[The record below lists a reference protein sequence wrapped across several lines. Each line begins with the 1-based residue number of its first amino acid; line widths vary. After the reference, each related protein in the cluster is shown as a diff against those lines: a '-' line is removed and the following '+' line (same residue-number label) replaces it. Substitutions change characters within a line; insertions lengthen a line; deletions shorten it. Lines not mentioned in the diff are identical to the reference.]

1 MAMSS
6 CPMASPAPSDLP
18 PDLPPDLSPELR
30 PEHLPDAPLAGWRR
44 RLGYGASTAG
54 FTALAL
60 LLLQLL
66 LAQRLEQQQR
76 RQLATQVAGSVLLA
90 ELGLE
95 RFSPV
100 ALADLSDM
108 RLAVGPRPPAA
119 ASPGQPA
126 PLALRQQAEALR
138 NDLCRRLSHCPLV
151 WPIGSGP
158 IGSVPIGSGAP
169 TRSPG
174 RGAWVELQSPLETV
188 WLFAP
193 IAPRH
198 GWPPDPQLASLALV
212 AGGLASLL
220 LFLALEVQRPLRR
233 LEGALAKVGLDSVL
247 PQPPLVASGG
257 TAAVRRLTQRFNA
270 MLHRIEATDRER
282 RTMLAGLAHDLRS
295 PLTRLRLR
303 LASSGPIAADER
315 RRAEADLAALERIT
329 SQFLQFIGA
338 ESQEEPV
345 LVPLE
350 ALVAEAANGVATVQ
364 LELEAMER
372 CVQPIALARAI
383 ANLLDN
389 AAIHSLPPLRLVLRS
404 IGQEGFAIEV
414 WDGGPGIAA
423 ADWERALQPFQRLD
437 PARSG
442 VGHSGLG
449 MAIAAR
455 VAQAHGGSLERLA
468 PAMGGSAVVL
478 RGRSLMRP

>member
-1 MAMSS
+1 
-6 CPMASPAPSDLP
+6 MASPALPDIP
-18 PDLPPDLSPELR
+18 PDLAPEF
-30 PEHLPDAPLAGWRR
+30 LPGAQLAGWRR

-76 RQLATQVAGSVLLA
+76 RQLATQVAGNVLLA

-95 RFSPV
+95 RFSPA
-100 ALADLSDM
+100 ALADLSNM

-151 WPIGSGP
+151 WPSGP
-158 IGSVPIGSGAP
+158 SAP

-212 AGGLASLL
+212 AGSLASLL

-233 LEGALAKVGLDSVL
+233 LEGALAKVGLDSDL

-270 MLHRIEATDRER
+270 MLNRIEATNRER

-303 LASSGPIAADER
+303 LASNGPLVADER

-350 ALVAEAANGVATVQ
+350 ALVAEAANGVDQVQ

-389 AAIHSLPPLRLVLRS
+389 AAIHGQPPLRLVLRS

-414 WDGGPGIAA
+414 WDAGPGIAE
-423 ADWERALQPFQRLD
+423 ADWERALMPFQRLD

-455 VAQAHGGSLERLA
+455 IAQAHGGGLERLA
-468 PAMGGSAVVL
+468 PIQGGFAVVL
-478 RGRSLMRP
+478 KGRSLTRP

>member
-1 MAMSS
+1 MSS
-6 CPMASPAPSDLP
+6 CPMASPALP
-18 PDLPPDLSPELR
+18 DITPDLPPEP
-30 PEHLPDAPLAGWRR
+30 LPDAPLAGWRR

-66 LAQRLEQQQR
+66 LAQQLEQQQR
-76 RQLATQVAGSVLLA
+76 RQLATQVAGNVLLA

-100 ALADLSDM
+100 ALADLSNM
-108 RLAVGPRPPAA
+108 HLAVGPRPPAA
-119 ASPGQPA
+119 ANPGQPA

-151 WPIGSGP
+151 WPSGP
-158 IGSVPIGSGAP
+158 SAP

-212 AGGLASLL
+212 AGSLASLL

-233 LEGALAKVGLDSVL
+233 LEGALAKVGLDSDR

-270 MLHRIEATDRER
+270 MLNRIEATDRER

-303 LASSGPIAADER
+303 LASSGPLAADER

-338 ESQEEPV
+338 ESQEAPV

-350 ALVAEAANGVATVQ
+350 ALVAEAANGVAEVQ
-364 LELEAMER
+364 LELEPMRR

-389 AAIHSLPPLRLVLRS
+389 AATHGQPPLRLVLRS
-404 IGQEGFAIEV
+404 MGQEGFAIEV
-414 WDGGPGIAA
+414 WDAGSGIAE
-423 ADWERALQPFQRLD
+423 ADWERALMPFQRLD

-455 VAQAHGGSLERLA
+455 AAQAHGGSLERLA
-468 PAMGGSAVVL
+468 PARGGFAVVL
-478 RGRSLMRP
+478 KGRCLTRP

>member
-1 MAMSS
+1 
-6 CPMASPAPSDLP
+6 MASPAPPEHP
-18 PDLPPDLSPELR
+18 PDLPPG
-30 PEHLPDAPLAGWRR
+30 APLAAWRR

-76 RQLATQVAGSVLLA
+76 RQLVNQVAGSVLLA

-95 RFSPV
+95 RFNPA
-100 ALADLSDM
+100 ALADLSGM

-119 ASPGQPA
+119 ATPGQPA
-126 PLALRQQAEALR
+126 PLALRLQAEALR

-151 WPIGSGP
+151 WPTGP
-158 IGSVPIGSGAP
+158 VG
-169 TRSPG
+169 RG

-193 IAPRH
+193 MAPRH

-233 LEGALAKVGLDSVL
+233 LEGALAQVGLDSDQ
-247 PQPPLVASGG
+247 PQPPLVAPGG

-270 MLHRIEATDRER
+270 MLNRIEGTGRER

-303 LASSGPIAADER
+303 LASSGPLTGDER

-329 SQFLQFIGA
+329 RQFLQFVGA
-338 ESQEEPV
+338 ETQEEPV

-350 ALVAEAANGVATVQ
+350 ALVAEAANGVDQVQ
-364 LELEAMER
+364 LELEPMGR
-372 CVQPIALARAI
+372 CVLPIALGRAI

-389 AAIHSLPPLRLVLRS
+389 AETHGQPPLRLVLRS
-404 IGQEGFAIEV
+404 VGQEGFAIEV
-414 WDGGPGIAA
+414 WDGGPGIAG

-449 MAIAAR
+449 LAIAER

-468 PAMGGSAVVL
+468 PPQGGFAVVL
-478 RGRSLMRP
+478 KGRSLGRP

>member
-1 MAMSS
+1 
-6 CPMASPAPSDLP
+6 MASPAPPEHP
-18 PDLPPDLSPELR
+18 PDLPPG
-30 PEHLPDAPLAGWRR
+30 APLAAWRR
-44 RLGYGASTAG
+44 RLGYGATTAG

-76 RQLATQVAGSVLLA
+76 RQLANQVAGSVLLA

-95 RFSPV
+95 RFNPA
-100 ALADLSDM
+100 ALADLSGM
-108 RLAVGPRPPAA
+108 RLAEGPRPPAA
-119 ASPGQPA
+119 ATPGQPA
-126 PLALRQQAEALR
+126 PLALRLQAEVLR

-151 WPIGSGP
+151 WPTGP
-158 IGSVPIGSGAP
+158 VG
-169 TRSPG
+169 RG

-193 IAPRH
+193 MAPRH

-233 LEGALAKVGLDSVL
+233 LEGALAQVGLDSDQ
-247 PQPPLVASGG
+247 PQPPLVAPGG

-270 MLHRIEATDRER
+270 MLNRIEGTGRER

-303 LASSGPIAADER
+303 LASSGPLTGDER

-329 SQFLQFIGA
+329 RQFLQFVGA
-338 ESQEEPV
+338 ETQEAPV
-345 LVPLE
+345 WVPLE
-350 ALVAEAANGVATVQ
+350 ALVAEAANGVDQVQ
-364 LELEAMER
+364 LDLEPMGR
-372 CVQPIALARAI
+372 CVLPIALGRAI

-389 AAIHSLPPLRLVLRS
+389 AETHGQPPLRLVLRS
-404 IGQEGFAIEV
+404 VGQEGFAIEV
-414 WDGGPGIAA
+414 WDGGPGIAE

-437 PARSG
+437 RARSG

-449 MAIAAR
+449 LAIAER

-468 PAMGGSAVVL
+468 PPQGGFAVVF
-478 RGRSLMRP
+478 RGRSLGRP

>member
-1 MAMSS
+1 
-6 CPMASPAPSDLP
+6 MASPAPPDPSPDHP
-18 PDLPPDLSPELR
+18 PGAS
-30 PEHLPDAPLAGWRR
+30 LAAWRR

-66 LAQRLEQQQR
+66 LAQRLEQLQR
-76 RQLATQVAGSVLLA
+76 RQLANQVAGSVLLA

-95 RFSPV
+95 RFSPA
-100 ALADLSDM
+100 ALADLSGM
-108 RLAVGPRPPAA
+108 GLAVGPLPPAA
-119 ASPGQPA
+119 ARPGQPA
-126 PLALRQQAEALR
+126 PLALRLQAEALR

-151 WPIGSGP
+151 WPTGP
-158 IGSVPIGSGAP
+158 GAP

-174 RGAWVELQSPLETV
+174 RGAWVELQSPRETV

-193 IAPRH
+193 MARRH

-233 LEGALAKVGLDSVL
+233 LEGALAQVGLDSDQ
-247 PQPPLVASGG
+247 PQPSLVAPGG

-270 MLHRIEATDRER
+270 MLNRIEATGRER

-295 PLTRLRLR
+295 PLTRLQLR
-303 LASSGPIAADER
+303 LASSGSLGGDER

-329 SQFLQFIGA
+329 RQFLQFIGA
-338 ESQEEPV
+338 ESQEAPV

-350 ALVAEAANGVATVQ
+350 ALVAEAANGVDQVR
-364 LELEAMER
+364 LELEPMRR

-389 AAIHSLPPLRLVLRS
+389 AATHGQPPLRLVLRS
-404 IGQEGFAIEV
+404 LDQESFAIEV
-414 WDGGPGIAA
+414 WDAGPGIAE
-423 ADWERALQPFQRLD
+423 ADWERALMPFQRLD

-449 MAIAAR
+449 LAIAAR

-468 PAMGGSAVVL
+468 PPQGGFAVVL
-478 RGRSLMRP
+478 WGRSLGRP

>member
-1 MAMSS
+1 MSS

-18 PDLPPDLSPELR
+18 PEL
-30 PEHLPDAPLAGWRR
+30 LPDAPLAGWRR
-44 RLGYGASTAG
+44 RLGYSASTAG

-95 RFSPV
+95 RFSPA
-100 ALADLSDM
+100 ALADLSNM

-119 ASPGQPA
+119 ASPGLPA

-151 WPIGSGP
+151 WPIGSG
-158 IGSVPIGSGAP
+158 AP
-169 TRSPG
+169 TRNPG

-193 IAPRH
+193 IAPRR

-212 AGGLASLL
+212 AGSLASLL

-233 LEGALAKVGLDSVL
+233 LEGALAKVGLDSDL

-270 MLHRIEATDRER
+270 MLNRIEATDRER

-303 LASSGPIAADER
+303 LASNGPLAADEQ

-350 ALVAEAANGVATVQ
+350 ALVAEAANGVAKVQ
-364 LELEAMER
+364 LELEPMGR

-389 AAIHSLPPLRLVLRS
+389 AATHGQPPLRLVLRS

-414 WDGGPGIAA
+414 WDAGPGIAA

-468 PAMGGSAVVL
+468 PARGGFAVVL
-478 RGRSLMRP
+478 KGRSLMRH

>member
-1 MAMSS
+1 
-6 CPMASPAPSDLP
+6 MASPAPPEHP
-18 PDLPPDLSPELR
+18 PDLPPG
-30 PEHLPDAPLAGWRR
+30 APLAAWRR
-44 RLGYGASTAG
+44 RLGYGATTAG

-76 RQLATQVAGSVLLA
+76 RQLANQVAGSVLLA

-95 RFSPV
+95 RFNPA
-100 ALADLSDM
+100 ALADLSGM

-119 ASPGQPA
+119 ATPGQPA
-126 PLALRQQAEALR
+126 PLALRQQAEVLR

-151 WPIGSGP
+151 WPTGP
-158 IGSVPIGSGAP
+158 VG
-169 TRSPG
+169 RG

-193 IAPRH
+193 MAPRH

-233 LEGALAKVGLDSVL
+233 LEGGLAQVGLDSDQ
-247 PQPPLVASGG
+247 PQPPLVAPGG

-270 MLHRIEATDRER
+270 MLNRIEGTGRER

-303 LASSGPIAADER
+303 LASSGPLTGDER

-329 SQFLQFIGA
+329 RQFLQFVGA
-338 ESQEEPV
+338 ETQEEPV
-345 LVPLE
+345 WVPLE
-350 ALVAEAANGVATVQ
+350 ALVAEAANGVDQVQ
-364 LELEAMER
+364 LDLEPMGR
-372 CVQPIALARAI
+372 CVLPIALGRAI

-389 AAIHSLPPLRLVLRS
+389 AETHGQPPLRLVLRS
-404 IGQEGFAIEV
+404 VGQEGFAIEV
-414 WDGGPGIAA
+414 WDGGPGIAG
-423 ADWERALQPFQRLD
+423 ADWGRALQPFQRLD

-449 MAIAAR
+449 LAIAER

-468 PAMGGSAVVL
+468 PPQGGFAVVF
-478 RGRSLMRP
+478 RGRSLGRP

>member
-1 MAMSS
+1 
-6 CPMASPAPSDLP
+6 MASPAPPEHP
-18 PDLPPDLSPELR
+18 PDLPPG
-30 PEHLPDAPLAGWRR
+30 APLAAWRR
-44 RLGYGASTAG
+44 RLGYGATTAG

-76 RQLATQVAGSVLLA
+76 RQLANQVAGSVLLA

-95 RFSPV
+95 RFNPA
-100 ALADLSDM
+100 ALADLSGM

-119 ASPGQPA
+119 ATPGQPA
-126 PLALRQQAEALR
+126 PLALRLQAEVLR

-151 WPIGSGP
+151 WPTGP
-158 IGSVPIGSGAP
+158 VG
-169 TRSPG
+169 RG

-193 IAPRH
+193 MAPRH

-233 LEGALAKVGLDSVL
+233 LEGALAQVGLDSDQ
-247 PQPPLVASGG
+247 PQPPLVAPGG

-270 MLHRIEATDRER
+270 MLNRIEGTGRER

-303 LASSGPIAADER
+303 LASSGPLTGDER

-329 SQFLQFIGA
+329 RQFLQFVGA
-338 ESQEEPV
+338 ETQEEPV
-345 LVPLE
+345 WVPLE
-350 ALVAEAANGVATVQ
+350 ALVAEAANGVEKVELD
-364 LELEAMER
+364 LEPMGR
-372 CVQPIALARAI
+372 CVLPIALGRAI

-389 AAIHSLPPLRLVLRS
+389 AETHGQPPLRLVLRS
-404 IGQEGFAIEV
+404 VGQEGFGIEV
-414 WDGGPGIAA
+414 WDGGPGIAE

-449 MAIAAR
+449 LAIAER

-468 PAMGGSAVVL
+468 PPQGGFAVVF
-478 RGRSLMRP
+478 RGRSLGRP

>member
-1 MAMSS
+1 
-6 CPMASPAPSDLP
+6 MASPAPPDIA
-18 PDLPPDLSPELR
+18 PDLPPEP
-30 PEHLPDAPLAGWRR
+30 LPDAPLAGWRR

-76 RQLATQVAGSVLLA
+76 RQLATQVAGNVLLA

-100 ALADLSDM
+100 ALADLSNM

-119 ASPGQPA
+119 ASPVQPA
-126 PLALRQQAEALR
+126 PLALRRQAEALR

-151 WPIGSGP
+151 WPSGP
-158 IGSVPIGSGAP
+158 GAP

-212 AGGLASLL
+212 AGSLASLL

-233 LEGALAKVGLDSVL
+233 LEGALAKVGLDSDL

-270 MLHRIEATDRER
+270 MLNRIEATDRER

-303 LASSGPIAADER
+303 LASNGPLAADER

-329 SQFLQFIGA
+329 RQFLQFIGA
-338 ESQEEPV
+338 ESQEAPV

-350 ALVAEAANGVATVQ
+350 ALVAEAANGVAEVQ
-364 LELEAMER
+364 LELEPMRR
-372 CVQPIALARAI
+372 CVQTIALARAI

-389 AAIHSLPPLRLVLRS
+389 AAIHGQPPLRLVLRS
-404 IGQEGFAIEV
+404 LGQEGFAIEV
-414 WDGGPGIAA
+414 WDAGPGIAE
-423 ADWERALQPFQRLD
+423 ADWERALMPFQRLD

-468 PAMGGSAVVL
+468 PARGGFAVVL
-478 RGRSLMRP
+478 KGRSLMRP

>member
-1 MAMSS
+1 
-6 CPMASPAPSDLP
+6 MASPALP
-18 PDLPPDLSPELR
+18 DITPDLPPEP
-30 PEHLPDAPLAGWRR
+30 LPDAPLAGWRR
-44 RLGYGASTAG
+44 RLGYGASAAG

-76 RQLATQVAGSVLLA
+76 RQLATQVAGNVLLA

-100 ALADLSDM
+100 ALADLSNM

-119 ASPGQPA
+119 ASPSQPA

-151 WPIGSGP
+151 WPSGP
-158 IGSVPIGSGAP
+158 GAP

-212 AGGLASLL
+212 AGSLASLL

-233 LEGALAKVGLDSVL
+233 LEGALAKVGLDSDL

-270 MLHRIEATDRER
+270 MVNRIEATNQER

-303 LASSGPIAADER
+303 LASSGPLAADER

-329 SQFLQFIGA
+329 HQFLQFVGA

-350 ALVAEAANGVATVQ
+350 ALVAEAANGVDQVQ
-364 LELEAMER
+364 LELEAMGR

-389 AAIHSLPPLRLVLRS
+389 AATHGQPPLRLVLRS
-404 IGQEGFAIEV
+404 LDQEGFAIEV
-414 WDGGPGIAA
+414 WDAGPGIAE
-423 ADWERALQPFQRLD
+423 ADWERALMPFQRLD

-468 PAMGGSAVVL
+468 PARGGFAVVL
-478 RGRSLMRP
+478 KGRSLMRP

>member
-1 MAMSS
+1 
-6 CPMASPAPSDLP
+6 MASPALP
-18 PDLPPDLSPELR
+18 DITPDLAPEF
-30 PEHLPDAPLAGWRR
+30 LPGAQLAGWRR

-76 RQLATQVAGSVLLA
+76 RQLATQVAGNVLLA

-95 RFSPV
+95 RFSPA
-100 ALADLSDM
+100 ALADLSNM

-151 WPIGSGP
+151 WPSGP
-158 IGSVPIGSGAP
+158 SAP

-198 GWPPDPQLASLALV
+198 GWPPDPQLTSLALV
-212 AGGLASLL
+212 AGSLASLL

-233 LEGALAKVGLDSVL
+233 LEGALAKVGLDSDL

-270 MLHRIEATDRER
+270 MLNRIEATDRER

-303 LASSGPIAADER
+303 LASNGPLVADER

-350 ALVAEAANGVATVQ
+350 ALVAEAANGVDQVQ

-389 AAIHSLPPLRLVLRS
+389 AAIHGQPPLRLVLRS

-414 WDGGPGIAA
+414 WDAGPGIAE
-423 ADWERALQPFQRLD
+423 ADWERALMPFQRLD

-455 VAQAHGGSLERLA
+455 IAQTHGGGLERLA
-468 PAMGGSAVVL
+468 PIQGGFAVVL
-478 RGRSLMRP
+478 KGRSLTRP

>member
-1 MAMSS
+1 
-6 CPMASPAPSDLP
+6 MASPAPSDLP
-18 PDLPPDLSPELR
+18 PEL
-30 PEHLPDAPLAGWRR
+30 LPDAPLAGWRR

-76 RQLATQVAGSVLLA
+76 RQLATQVGGSVLLA

-100 ALADLSDM
+100 ALADLSGM
-108 RLAVGPRPPAA
+108 RLAVGPRPPGAS
-119 ASPGQPA
+119 SPGQPA
-126 PLALRQQAEALR
+126 PLALRLQAEALR

-151 WPIGSGP
+151 WPSGP
-158 IGSVPIGSGAP
+158 GAP

-212 AGGLASLL
+212 SGGLASLL

-233 LEGALAKVGLDSVL
+233 LEGALAKVGLDSDL

-270 MLHRIEATDRER
+270 MLNRIEATNQER
-282 RTMLAGLAHDLRS
+282 HTMLAGLAHDLRS

-303 LASSGPIAADER
+303 LASSGPLAADEQ
-315 RRAEADLAALERIT
+315 RRADADLAALERIT
-329 SQFLQFIGA
+329 RQFLQFVGA

-350 ALVAEAANGVATVQ
+350 ALVAEAANGVDQVQ
-364 LELEAMER
+364 LELEPMGR

-389 AAIHSLPPLRLVLRS
+389 AAIHGQPPLRLVLRS
-404 IGQEGFAIEV
+404 MGQEGFAIEV
-414 WDGGPGIAA
+414 WDAGPGIAE

-455 VAQAHGGSLERLA
+455 VAQAHGGSVERLA
-468 PAMGGSAVVL
+468 PAQGGFAVVL
-478 RGRSLMRP
+478 KGRSLMRP

>member
-1 MAMSS
+1 MSS
-6 CPMASPAPSDLP
+6 CPMASPAPPDITSDLP
-18 PDLPPDLSPELR
+18 PEPLIG
-30 PEHLPDAPLAGWRR
+30 APLAGWRR

-76 RQLATQVAGSVLLA
+76 RQLATQVAGNVLLA

-126 PLALRQQAEALR
+126 PLTLRQQAEALR

-151 WPIGSGP
+151 WPTQPGPTGPGP
-158 IGSVPIGSGAP
+158 IGPNAP
-169 TRSPG
+169 TRNPG

-212 AGGLASLL
+212 AGSLASLL

-233 LEGALAKVGLDSVL
+233 LEGALAKVGLDSDL
-247 PQPPLVASGG
+247 PQPPLVAAGG

-270 MLHRIEATDRER
+270 MVNRIEATNQER

-303 LASSGPIAADER
+303 LASSGPLAADER

-329 SQFLQFIGA
+329 HQFLQFVGA

-350 ALVAEAANGVATVQ
+350 ALVAEAANGVDQVQ
-364 LELEAMER
+364 LELEPMGR

-389 AAIHSLPPLRLVLRS
+389 AATHGQPPLRLVLRS
-404 IGQEGFAIEV
+404 LDQEGFAIEV
-414 WDGGPGIAA
+414 WDAGPGIAE
-423 ADWERALQPFQRLD
+423 ADWERALMPFQRLD
-437 PARSG
+437 QARSG

-455 VAQAHGGSLERLA
+455 VAQAHGGGLERLA
-468 PAMGGSAVVL
+468 PARGGFAVVL
-478 RGRSLMRP
+478 KGRSLMRP

>member
-1 MAMSS
+1 MSS
-6 CPMASPAPSDLP
+6 CPMASPALP
-18 PDLPPDLSPELR
+18 DITPDLPPEP
-30 PEHLPDAPLAGWRR
+30 LPDAPLAGWRR
-44 RLGYGASTAG
+44 RLGYGASAAG

-76 RQLATQVAGSVLLA
+76 RQLATQVAGNVLLA

-100 ALADLSDM
+100 ALADLSNM

-151 WPIGSGP
+151 WPSGP
-158 IGSVPIGSGAP
+158 SAP

-212 AGGLASLL
+212 AGSLASLL

-233 LEGALAKVGLDSVL
+233 LEGALAKVGLDSDL

-270 MLHRIEATDRER
+270 MLNRIEATDRER

-303 LASSGPIAADER
+303 LASNGPLAADER

-338 ESQEEPV
+338 ESQESPV

-350 ALVAEAANGVATVQ
+350 ALVAEAANGVAEVQ
-364 LELEAMER
+364 LELEPMRR

-389 AAIHSLPPLRLVLRS
+389 AAIHGQPPLRLVLRS

-414 WDGGPGIAA
+414 WDAGPGIAE
-423 ADWERALQPFQRLD
+423 ADWERALMPFQRLD

-468 PAMGGSAVVL
+468 PAQGGFAVVL
-478 RGRSLMRP
+478 KGRSLTRP

>member
-1 MAMSS
+1 MSS
-6 CPMASPAPSDLP
+6 CPMASPAPPDIT
-18 PDLPPDLSPELR
+18 PDLPPEP
-30 PEHLPDAPLAGWRR
+30 LPDAPLAGWRR

-76 RQLATQVAGSVLLA
+76 RQLATQVAGNVLLA

-100 ALADLSDM
+100 ALADLSNM

-126 PLALRQQAEALR
+126 PLALRRQAEALR

-151 WPIGSGP
+151 WPSGPGP
-158 IGSVPIGSGAP
+158 IGPSAP
-169 TRSPG
+169 TRNPG

-212 AGGLASLL
+212 AGSLASLL

-233 LEGALAKVGLDSVL
+233 LEGALAKVGLDSEL
-247 PQPPLVASGG
+247 PQAQLVASGG

-270 MLHRIEATDRER
+270 MLKRIEATDRER

-295 PLTRLRLR
+295 PLTRLQLR
-303 LASSGPIAADER
+303 LASNGPLVADER

-329 SQFLQFIGA
+329 SQFLQFVGA

-350 ALVAEAANGVATVQ
+350 ALVAEAANGVAEVQ
-364 LELEAMER
+364 LELEPMRR

-389 AAIHSLPPLRLVLRS
+389 AATHGQPPLRLVLRS
-404 IGQEGFAIEV
+404 LDQEGFAIEV
-414 WDGGPGIAA
+414 WDAGPGIAE
-423 ADWERALQPFQRLD
+423 ADWERALMPFQRLD

-468 PAMGGSAVVL
+468 PAQGGFAVVL
-478 RGRSLMRP
+478 KGRSLMRP

>member
-1 MAMSS
+1 
-6 CPMASPAPSDLP
+6 MASPALP
-18 PDLPPDLSPELR
+18 DITPDLPPEP
-30 PEHLPDAPLAGWRR
+30 LPDAPLAGWRR

-100 ALADLSDM
+100 ALADLSNM

-119 ASPGQPA
+119 ASPDQPA

-151 WPIGSGP
+151 WPTQPG
-158 IGSVPIGSGAP
+158 
-169 TRSPG
+169 SPG

-212 AGGLASLL
+212 AGSLASLL

-233 LEGALAKVGLDSVL
+233 LEGALAKVGLDSDL

-270 MLHRIEATDRER
+270 MLNRIEATNRER

-303 LASSGPIAADER
+303 LASNGPLVADER

-350 ALVAEAANGVATVQ
+350 ALVAEAANGVDQVQ

-389 AAIHSLPPLRLVLRS
+389 AAIHGQPPLRLVLRS

-414 WDGGPGIAA
+414 WDAGPGIAE
-423 ADWERALQPFQRLD
+423 ADWERALMPFQRLD

-455 VAQAHGGSLERLA
+455 IAQAHGGGLERLA
-468 PAMGGSAVVL
+468 PIQGGFAVVL
-478 RGRSLMRP
+478 KGRSLTRP

>member
-1 MAMSS
+1 
-6 CPMASPAPSDLP
+6 MASPALP
-18 PDLPPDLSPELR
+18 DITPDLP

-95 RFSPV
+95 RFSPA
-100 ALADLSDM
+100 ALADLSNM

-119 ASPGQPA
+119 ASPDQPA

-151 WPIGSGP
+151 WPSGP
-158 IGSVPIGSGAP
+158 GAP
-169 TRSPG
+169 TRNPG

-212 AGGLASLL
+212 AGSLASLL

-233 LEGALAKVGLDSVL
+233 LEGALAKVGLDSEL
-247 PQPPLVASGG
+247 PQAQLVASGG

-270 MLHRIEATDRER
+270 MLKRIEATDRER

-303 LASSGPIAADER
+303 LASSGPLAADER

-338 ESQEEPV
+338 ETQEEPV

-350 ALVAEAANGVATVQ
+350 ALVAEAANGVAEVQ
-364 LELEAMER
+364 LELEPMRR

-389 AAIHSLPPLRLVLRS
+389 AATHGQPPLRLVLRS
-404 IGQEGFAIEV
+404 LGQEGFAIEV
-414 WDGGPGIAA
+414 WDAGPGIAT

-468 PAMGGSAVVL
+468 PARGGFAVVL
-478 RGRSLMRP
+478 KGRSLMRP

>member
-1 MAMSS
+1 MSS
-6 CPMASPAPSDLP
+6 CPMASPALP
-18 PDLPPDLSPELR
+18 DITPELR
-30 PEHLPDAPLAGWRR
+30 PDAPLAGWRH

-66 LAQRLEQQQR
+66 LAQQLEQQQR
-76 RQLATQVAGSVLLA
+76 RQLATQVAGNVLLA

-95 RFSPV
+95 RFSPA

-138 NDLCRRLSHCPLV
+138 NDLCRRLSHCPLI
-151 WPIGSGP
+151 WPTGP
-158 IGSVPIGSGAP
+158 GAP

-188 WLFAP
+188 WLFAA

-212 AGGLASLL
+212 AGSLASLL

-233 LEGALAKVGLDSVL
+233 LEGALAKVGLDSDR
-247 PQPPLVASGG
+247 PQPPLVAAGG

-270 MLHRIEATDRER
+270 MLNRIEATDRER

-303 LASSGPIAADER
+303 LASSGPLAADER

-350 ALVAEAANGVATVQ
+350 ALVAEAANGVAEVQ
-364 LELEAMER
+364 LELEPMRR

-389 AAIHSLPPLRLVLRS
+389 AATHGQPPLRLVLRS
-404 IGQEGFAIEV
+404 MGQEGFAIEV
-414 WDGGPGIAA
+414 WDAGPGIAE
-423 ADWERALQPFQRLD
+423 ADWERALMPFQRLD

-468 PAMGGSAVVL
+468 PARGGFAVVL
-478 RGRSLMRP
+478 KGRSLTRP

>member
-1 MAMSS
+1 
-6 CPMASPAPSDLP
+6 MASPALP
-18 PDLPPDLSPELR
+18 DITPDLPPEL
-30 PEHLPDAPLAGWRR
+30 LPDAPLAGWRR

-76 RQLATQVAGSVLLA
+76 RQLATQVGGSVLLA

-100 ALADLSDM
+100 ALADLSGM
-108 RLAVGPRPPAA
+108 RLAVGPRPPGAS
-119 ASPGQPA
+119 SPGQPA
-126 PLALRQQAEALR
+126 PLALRLQAEALR

-151 WPIGSGP
+151 WPTQPGP
-158 IGSVPIGSGAP
+158 TGPGAP
-169 TRSPG
+169 TRNPG
-174 RGAWVELQSPLETV
+174 RGAWVEIQSPLETV

-212 AGGLASLL
+212 SGGLSSLL

-233 LEGALAKVGLDSVL
+233 LEGALAKVGLDSDL

-270 MLHRIEATDRER
+270 MLNRIEATNQER

-303 LASSGPIAADER
+303 LASSGPLAADEQR
-315 RRAEADLAALERIT
+315 QADADLAALERIT
-329 SQFLQFIGA
+329 RQFLQFIGA
-338 ESQEEPV
+338 ESMEEPV

-364 LELEAMER
+364 LELEPMGR

-389 AAIHSLPPLRLVLRS
+389 AATHGQPPLRLVLRS
-404 IGQEGFAIEV
+404 MGQEGFAIEV
-414 WDGGPGIAA
+414 WDAGPGIAE
-423 ADWERALQPFQRLD
+423 ADWERALMPFQRLD

-468 PAMGGSAVVL
+468 PARGGFAVVL
-478 RGRSLMRP
+478 KGRSLTRP

>member
-1 MAMSS
+1 
-6 CPMASPAPSDLP
+6 MASPALP
-18 PDLPPDLSPELR
+18 DITPDLPPEP
-30 PEHLPDAPLAGWRR
+30 LPDAPLAGWRR

-76 RQLATQVAGSVLLA
+76 RQLANQVAGSVLLA

-100 ALADLSDM
+100 ALADLSNM

-126 PLALRQQAEALR
+126 PLPLRRQAEALR

-151 WPIGSGP
+151 WPTQPGN
-158 IGSVPIGSGAP
+158 
-169 TRSPG
+169 PG

-198 GWPPDPQLASLALV
+198 GWPPDPQLASLALI
-212 AGGLASLL
+212 AGSLASLL

-233 LEGALAKVGLDSVL
+233 LEGALAKVGLDSDL

-270 MLHRIEATDRER
+270 MVNRIEATNRER

-303 LASSGPIAADER
+303 LASNGPLAADER

-329 SQFLQFIGA
+329 RQFLQFIGA
-338 ESQEEPV
+338 ESMEEPV

-350 ALVAEAANGVATVQ
+350 ALVAEAANGVAEVQ
-364 LELEAMER
+364 LDLEPMRR
-372 CVQPIALARAI
+372 CVQPIALGRAI

-389 AAIHSLPPLRLVLRS
+389 AATHGQPPLRLVLRS
-404 IGQEGFAIEV
+404 LDQEGFAIEV
-414 WDGGPGIAA
+414 WDAGPGIDE
-423 ADWERALQPFQRLD
+423 ADWERALMPFQRLD

-449 MAIAAR
+449 LAIAAR

-468 PAMGGSAVVL
+468 PARGGFAVVL

>member
-1 MAMSS
+1 MSS
-6 CPMASPAPSDLP
+6 CPMASPALP
-18 PDLPPDLSPELR
+18 DITPDLAPEL
-30 PEHLPDAPLAGWRR
+30 LPDAPLAGWRR

-95 RFSPV
+95 RFSPA
-100 ALADLSDM
+100 ALADLSNM

-119 ASPGQPA
+119 ASPDQPA

-151 WPIGSGP
+151 WPTQPRPTGSRP
-158 IGSVPIGSGAP
+158 IGSRPIGPNAP
-169 TRSPG
+169 TRNPG

-188 WLFAP
+188 WLFAA

-212 AGGLASLL
+212 AGSLASLL

-233 LEGALAKVGLDSVL
+233 LEGALAKVGLDSDL

-270 MLHRIEATDRER
+270 MLNRIEATDRER

-303 LASSGPIAADER
+303 LASNGPLVADER

-350 ALVAEAANGVATVQ
+350 ALVAEAANGVAEVQ
-364 LELEAMER
+364 LELEPMRR

-389 AAIHSLPPLRLVLRS
+389 AATHGQPPLRLVLRS
-404 IGQEGFAIEV
+404 LGQEGFAIEV
-414 WDGGPGIAA
+414 WDAGPGIAT

-449 MAIAAR
+449 LAIAAR

-468 PAMGGSAVVL
+468 PVQGGFAVVL
-478 RGRSLMRP
+478 KGRSLMRH

>member
-1 MAMSS
+1 
-6 CPMASPAPSDLP
+6 MASPAPSDLP
-18 PDLPPDLSPELR
+18 PDLSPELS

-100 ALADLSDM
+100 ALADLSNM

-151 WPIGSGP
+151 WPTQPRPNGSGPIGSGP
-158 IGSVPIGSGAP
+158 IGSGPTGSGAP
-169 TRSPG
+169 ARSPG

-212 AGGLASLL
+212 AGSLASLL

-247 PQPPLVASGG
+247 PQPQLVASGG

-303 LASSGPIAADER
+303 LASSGPLAADER
-315 RRAEADLAALERIT
+315 HRAEADLAALERIT

-338 ESQEEPV
+338 ESREEPV

-350 ALVAEAANGVATVQ
+350 ALVAEAANGVAKVQ

-389 AAIHSLPPLRLVLRS
+389 AAIHGQPPLRLVLRS

-414 WDGGPGIAA
+414 WDAGPGIAA

-468 PAMGGSAVVL
+468 PAMGGFAVVL

>member
-1 MAMSS
+1 MSS
-6 CPMASPAPSDLP
+6 CPMASPAPPDIT
-18 PDLPPDLSPELR
+18 PDLPPEP
-30 PEHLPDAPLAGWRR
+30 LPDAPLAGWRR

-76 RQLATQVAGSVLLA
+76 RQLATQVAGNVLLA

-100 ALADLSDM
+100 ALADLSNM

-151 WPIGSGP
+151 WPTQPGPTGARP
-158 IGSVPIGSGAP
+158 IGPSAP

-212 AGGLASLL
+212 AGSLASLL

-233 LEGALAKVGLDSVL
+233 LEGALAKVGLDSDL

-270 MLHRIEATDRER
+270 MLNRIEATDRER

-303 LASSGPIAADER
+303 LASSGPLAADER

-329 SQFLQFIGA
+329 RQFLQFIGA
-338 ESQEEPV
+338 ESQEAPV

-350 ALVAEAANGVATVQ
+350 ALVAEAANGVAEVQ
-364 LELEAMER
+364 LELEPMRR

-389 AAIHSLPPLRLVLRS
+389 AATHGQPPLCLVLRS
-404 IGQEGFAIEV
+404 LDQEGFAIEV
-414 WDGGPGIAA
+414 WDAGPGIAE
-423 ADWERALQPFQRLD
+423 ADWERALMPFQRLD

-468 PAMGGSAVVL
+468 PARGGFAVVL
-478 RGRSLMRP
+478 KGRSLMRP

>member
-1 MAMSS
+1 
-6 CPMASPAPSDLP
+6 PMASPAPSDLP
-18 PDLPPDLSPELR
+18 PDLPPDLSPEHR
-30 PEHLPDAPLAGWRR
+30 PEPQPYAPLAGWRR

-158 IGSVPIGSGAP
+158 IGSVPIGSGGPAQ
-169 TRSPG
+169 SPG

-303 LASSGPIAADER
+303 LASNGPLAADER
-315 RRAEADLAALERIT
+315 HRAEADLAALERIT

-372 CVQPIALARAI
+372 CVQPSALARAI

-468 PAMGGSAVVL
+468 PAMGGFAVVL

>member
-1 MAMSS
+1 
-6 CPMASPAPSDLP
+6 MASPALP
-18 PDLPPDLSPELR
+18 DITPDLPPEP
-30 PEHLPDAPLAGWRR
+30 LPDAPLAGWRR

-66 LAQRLEQQQR
+66 LAQQLEQQQR
-76 RQLATQVAGSVLLA
+76 RQLATQVAGNVLLA

-100 ALADLSDM
+100 ALADLSNM

-151 WPIGSGP
+151 WPSGP
-158 IGSVPIGSGAP
+158 GAP

-212 AGGLASLL
+212 AGSLASLL

-233 LEGALAKVGLDSVL
+233 LEGALAKVGLDSEL
-247 PQPPLVASGG
+247 PQAQLVASGG

-270 MLHRIEATDRER
+270 MLNRIEATDRER

-303 LASSGPIAADER
+303 LASNGPLAADER

-350 ALVAEAANGVATVQ
+350 ALVAEAANGVAEVQ
-364 LELEAMER
+364 LELEPMRR

-389 AAIHSLPPLRLVLRS
+389 AATHGQPPLRLVLRS
-404 IGQEGFAIEV
+404 MGQGGFAIEV
-414 WDGGPGIAA
+414 WDAGPGIAE
-423 ADWERALQPFQRLD
+423 ADWERALMPFQRLD

-468 PAMGGSAVVL
+468 PARGGFAVVL
-478 RGRSLMRP
+478 KGRSLMRP

>member
-1 MAMSS
+1 MSS
-6 CPMASPAPSDLP
+6 CPMASPAPPDIT
-18 PDLPPDLSPELR
+18 PDLAPEA
-30 PEHLPDAPLAGWRR
+30 LPDAPLAGWRR

-54 FTALAL
+54 FAALAL

-100 ALADLSDM
+100 ALADLSGM

-126 PLALRQQAEALR
+126 PLPLRQQAEALR

-151 WPIGSGP
+151 WPTGSRP
-158 IGSVPIGSGAP
+158 IGPNAP
-169 TRSPG
+169 TRNPG

-198 GWPPDPQLASLALV
+198 GWPPDPQLASLARV
-212 AGGLASLL
+212 AGSLASLL

-233 LEGALAKVGLDSVL
+233 LEGALAKVGLDSDL

-270 MLHRIEATDRER
+270 MLNRIEATDRER

-295 PLTRLRLR
+295 PLTRLQLR
-303 LASSGPIAADER
+303 LASNGPLVADER

-329 SQFLQFIGA
+329 RQFLQFIGA
-338 ESQEEPV
+338 ESQETPV

-350 ALVAEAANGVATVQ
+350 ALVAEAANGVAEVQ
-364 LELEAMER
+364 LELEPMRR

-389 AAIHSLPPLRLVLRS
+389 AAIHGQPPLRLVLRS
-404 IGQEGFAIEV
+404 LDQEGFAIEV
-414 WDGGPGIAA
+414 WDAGPGIAE
-423 ADWERALQPFQRLD
+423 ADWERALMPFQRLD

-468 PAMGGSAVVL
+468 PARGGFAVVL
-478 RGRSLMRP
+478 KGRSLMRP

>member
-1 MAMSS
+1 
-6 CPMASPAPSDLP
+6 MASPAPSDL
-18 PDLPPDLSPELR
+18 SPEL
-30 PEHLPDAPLAGWRR
+30 PPGAPLAAWWR
-44 RLGYGASTAG
+44 RLGYGASSVG

-76 RQLATQVAGSVLLA
+76 RQLANQVAGSVLLA

-95 RFSPV
+95 RFSPA
-100 ALADLSDM
+100 ALADLSGM
-108 RLAVGPRPPAA
+108 GLAVGPRPPAA

-126 PLALRQQAEALR
+126 PVALRRQAVALR

-151 WPIGSGP
+151 WPTGP
-158 IGSVPIGSGAP
+158 VG
-169 TRSPG
+169 PG

-188 WLFAP
+188 WLHAP
-193 IAPRH
+193 IAARH

-233 LEGALAKVGLDSVL
+233 LEGALAKVGLDSDL
-247 PQPPLVASGG
+247 PQPPLVAAGG

-270 MLHRIEATDRER
+270 MLNRIEATDRER

-295 PLTRLRLR
+295 PLTRLQLR
-303 LASSGPIAADER
+303 LASSGSLGGDER

-329 SQFLQFIGA
+329 RQFLQFVGA
-338 ESQEEPV
+338 ETQEEPL

-350 ALVAEAANGVATVQ
+350 ALVAEAANGVDQVQ
-364 LELEAMER
+364 LELEPMGR

-389 AAIHSLPPLRLVLRS
+389 AATHGQPPLRLVLRS
-404 IGQEGFAIEV
+404 LGQEGFAIEV
-414 WDGGPGIAA
+414 WDAGPGIAE

-449 MAIAAR
+449 LAIAAM
-455 VAQAHGGSLERLA
+455 VGQAHGGCLERLA
-468 PAMGGSAVVL
+468 PARGGFAVVL
-478 RGRSLMRP
+478 KGRSLMRP

>member
-1 MAMSS
+1 
-6 CPMASPAPSDLP
+6 MASPALP
-18 PDLPPDLSPELR
+18 DISPDLPPEL
-30 PEHLPDAPLAGWRR
+30 LPDAPLAGWRR

-95 RFSPV
+95 RFSPA
-100 ALADLSDM
+100 ALADLSNM

-119 ASPGQPA
+119 ASPGQPS

-151 WPIGSGP
+151 WPSGP
-158 IGSVPIGSGAP
+158 SAP

-212 AGGLASLL
+212 AGSLASLL

-303 LASSGPIAADER
+303 LASNGPLAADER

-329 SQFLQFIGA
+329 RQFLQFIGA

-350 ALVAEAANGVATVQ
+350 ALVAEAANGVDQVQ

-389 AAIHSLPPLRLVLRS
+389 AAIHGQPPLRLVLRS

-414 WDGGPGIAA
+414 WDAGPGIAA

-455 VAQAHGGSLERLA
+455 VARAHGGSLERLA
-468 PAMGGSAVVL
+468 PAMGGFAVVL

>member
-1 MAMSS
+1 
-6 CPMASPAPSDLP
+6 MASPAR
-18 PDLPPDLSPELR
+18 PDLAPGP
-30 PEHLPDAPLAGWRR
+30 PLAAWRR

-76 RQLATQVAGSVLLA
+76 RQLVNQVAGSVLLA

-95 RFSPV
+95 RFSPA
-100 ALADLSDM
+100 ALADLSGM
-108 RLAVGPRPPAA
+108 GLAVGPRPPAA

-126 PLALRQQAEALR
+126 PLALRLQAEALR

-151 WPIGSGP
+151 WPTGP
-158 IGSVPIGSGAP
+158 MG
-169 TRSPG
+169 PG

-193 IAPRH
+193 MPPRH

-233 LEGALAKVGLDSVL
+233 LEGALAQVGLDSDQ
-247 PQPPLVASGG
+247 PQPPLVAPGG

-270 MLHRIEATDRER
+270 MLNRIEATGRER

-303 LASSGPIAADER
+303 LASSGPLTGDER

-329 SQFLQFIGA
+329 RQFLQFVGA
-338 ESQEEPV
+338 ESPEAPV
-345 LVPLE
+345 WVPLE
-350 ALVAEAANGVATVQ
+350 ELVAEAANGVDQVQ
-364 LELEAMER
+364 LDLEPMGR

-389 AAIHSLPPLRLVLRS
+389 AEAHGQPPLRLVLRS
-404 IGQEGFAIEV
+404 VGQEGFAIEV
-414 WDGGPGIAA
+414 WDAGPGIAE
-423 ADWERALQPFQRLD
+423 ADWGRALQPFQRLD

-449 MAIAAR
+449 LAIADR
-455 VAQAHGGSLERLA
+455 VAQAHGGRLERLA
-468 PAMGGSAVVL
+468 PPQGGFAVVL
-478 RGRSLMRP
+478 RGRSLERP

>member
-1 MAMSS
+1 
-6 CPMASPAPSDLP
+6 MASPAPPDIT
-18 PDLPPDLSPELR
+18 PDLAPE
-30 PEHLPDAPLAGWRR
+30 PLPDAPLAGWRR

-66 LAQRLEQQQR
+66 LAQQLEQQQR
-76 RQLATQVAGSVLLA
+76 RQLATQVAGNVLLA

-138 NDLCRRLSHCPLV
+138 NDLCRRLSHCPLI
-151 WPIGSGP
+151 WPTQPRPTGPGATGPGP
-158 IGSVPIGSGAP
+158 IEPSAP

-212 AGGLASLL
+212 AGSLASLL

-233 LEGALAKVGLDSVL
+233 LEGALAKVGLDSDR
-247 PQPPLVASGG
+247 PQAQLVASGG

-270 MLHRIEATDRER
+270 MLKRIEATDRER

-303 LASSGPIAADER
+303 LASSGPLAAGER

-338 ESQEEPV
+338 ETQEEPV

-350 ALVAEAANGVATVQ
+350 ALVAEAANGVAEVQ
-364 LELEAMER
+364 LELEPMRR

-389 AAIHSLPPLRLVLRS
+389 AATHGQPPLRLVLRS
-404 IGQEGFAIEV
+404 MGQEGFAIEV
-414 WDGGPGIAA
+414 WDAGPGIAE
-423 ADWERALQPFQRLD
+423 ADWERALMPFQRLD

-468 PAMGGSAVVL
+468 PARGGFAVVL
-478 RGRSLMRP
+478 KGRSLTRP

>member
-1 MAMSS
+1 
-6 CPMASPAPSDLP
+6 MASPALP
-18 PDLPPDLSPELR
+18 DISPDLPPEL
-30 PEHLPDAPLAGWRR
+30 LPDAPLAGWRR

-95 RFSPV
+95 RFSPA
-100 ALADLSDM
+100 ALADLSNM

-119 ASPGQPA
+119 ASPGQPS

-151 WPIGSGP
+151 WPSGP
-158 IGSVPIGSGAP
+158 SAP

-212 AGGLASLL
+212 AGSLASLL

-303 LASSGPIAADER
+303 LASNGPLAADER
-315 RRAEADLAALERIT
+315 HRAEADLAALERIT
-329 SQFLQFIGA
+329 RQFLQFIGA

-350 ALVAEAANGVATVQ
+350 ALVAEAANGVDQVQ

-389 AAIHSLPPLRLVLRS
+389 AAIHGQPPLRLVLRS

-414 WDGGPGIAA
+414 WDAGPGIAA

-455 VAQAHGGSLERLA
+455 VARAHGGSLERLA
-468 PAMGGSAVVL
+468 PAMGGFAVVL
-478 RGRSLMRP
+478 RGRSLTRP

>member
-1 MAMSS
+1 
-6 CPMASPAPSDLP
+6 MASPALP
-18 PDLPPDLSPELR
+18 DITPDLPPDLRS
-30 PEHLPDAPLAGWRR
+30 DAPLAGWRR

-76 RQLATQVAGSVLLA
+76 RQLATQVAGNVLLA

-100 ALADLSDM
+100 ALADLSNM

-119 ASPGQPA
+119 ASPSQPA

-138 NDLCRRLSHCPLV
+138 NDLCRRISHCPLI
-151 WPIGSGP
+151 WPTQPRPTGSRPTGP
-158 IGSVPIGSGAP
+158 GAP

-212 AGGLASLL
+212 AGSLASLL

-233 LEGALAKVGLDSVL
+233 LETALAKVGLDSDL

-270 MLHRIEATDRER
+270 MLNRIETTNRER

-303 LASSGPIAADER
+303 LASNGPLAADER

-329 SQFLQFIGA
+329 RQFLQFIGA

-350 ALVAEAANGVATVQ
+350 ALVAEAANGVAEVQ
-364 LELEAMER
+364 LELEPMRR

-389 AAIHSLPPLRLVLRS
+389 AATHGQPPLRLVLRS
-404 IGQEGFAIEV
+404 LGQEGFAIEV
-414 WDGGPGIAA
+414 WDAGPGIAE
-423 ADWERALQPFQRLD
+423 ADWERALMPFQRLD

-468 PAMGGSAVVL
+468 PARGGFAVVL
-478 RGRSLMRP
+478 KGRSLMRH

>member
-1 MAMSS
+1 
-6 CPMASPAPSDLP
+6 MASPAPPDIT
-18 PDLPPDLSPELR
+18 PDLAPE
-30 PEHLPDAPLAGWRR
+30 PLPDAPLAGWRR

-76 RQLATQVAGSVLLA
+76 RQLATQVAGNVLLA

-100 ALADLSDM
+100 ALADLSNM

-151 WPIGSGP
+151 WPTGSRP
-158 IGSVPIGSGAP
+158 IGPNAP
-169 TRSPG
+169 TRNPG

-212 AGGLASLL
+212 AGSLASLL

-233 LEGALAKVGLDSVL
+233 LEGALAKVGLDSDL

-270 MLHRIEATDRER
+270 MLNRIEATDRER

-303 LASSGPIAADER
+303 LASNGPLVADER

-329 SQFLQFIGA
+329 RQFLQFIGA
-338 ESQEEPV
+338 ESQEAPV

-350 ALVAEAANGVATVQ
+350 ALVAEAANGVAEVQ
-364 LELEAMER
+364 LELEPMRR

-389 AAIHSLPPLRLVLRS
+389 AAIHGQPPLRLVLRS
-404 IGQEGFAIEV
+404 LGQEGFAIEV
-414 WDGGPGIAA
+414 WDAGPGIAE
-423 ADWERALQPFQRLD
+423 ADWERALMPFQRLD

-468 PAMGGSAVVL
+468 PARGGFAVVL
-478 RGRSLMRP
+478 KGRSLMRP

>member
-1 MAMSS
+1 MSS
-6 CPMASPAPSDLP
+6 CPMASPALP
-18 PDLPPDLSPELR
+18 DITPDLPPEP
-30 PEHLPDAPLAGWRR
+30 LPDAPLAGWRR
-44 RLGYGASTAG
+44 RLGYGASAAG

-76 RQLATQVAGSVLLA
+76 RQLATQVAGNVLLA

-100 ALADLSDM
+100 ALADLSNM

-151 WPIGSGP
+151 WPSGP
-158 IGSVPIGSGAP
+158 GAP

-212 AGGLASLL
+212 AGSLASLL

-233 LEGALAKVGLDSVL
+233 LEGALAKVGLDSEL
-247 PQPPLVASGG
+247 PQAQLVASGG

-270 MLHRIEATDRER
+270 MLNRIEATDRER

-303 LASSGPIAADER
+303 LASNGPLAADER

-338 ESQEEPV
+338 ESQESPV

-350 ALVAEAANGVATVQ
+350 ALVAEAANGVAEVQ
-364 LELEAMER
+364 LDLEAMGR
-372 CVQPIALARAI
+372 CVQPIALGRAI

-389 AAIHSLPPLRLVLRS
+389 AAIHGQPPLRLVLRS
-404 IGQEGFAIEV
+404 MGQEGFAIEV
-414 WDGGPGIAA
+414 WDAGPGIAE
-423 ADWERALQPFQRLD
+423 ADWERALMPFQRLD

-468 PAMGGSAVVL
+468 PAQGGFAVVL
-478 RGRSLMRP
+478 KGRSLTRP

>member
-1 MAMSS
+1 
-6 CPMASPAPSDLP
+6 MASPALP
-18 PDLPPDLSPELR
+18 DITPDLAPDL
-30 PEHLPDAPLAGWRR
+30 LPDAPLAGWRR
-44 RLGYGASTAG
+44 RLGYSASTAG

-95 RFSPV
+95 RFSPA
-100 ALADLSDM
+100 ALADLSNM

-119 ASPGQPA
+119 ASPDQPA

-158 IGSVPIGSGAP
+158 IGPNAP
-169 TRSPG
+169 TRNPG

-188 WLFAP
+188 WLFAA

-212 AGGLASLL
+212 AGSLASLL

-233 LEGALAKVGLDSVL
+233 LEGALAKVGLDSDL

-270 MLHRIEATDRER
+270 MLNRIEATNRER

-303 LASSGPIAADER
+303 LASNGPLAADER

-350 ALVAEAANGVATVQ
+350 ALVAEAANGVAEVQ
-364 LELEAMER
+364 LELEPMRR
-372 CVQPIALARAI
+372 CVQPIALTRAI

-389 AAIHSLPPLRLVLRS
+389 AATHGQPPLRLVLRS
-404 IGQEGFAIEV
+404 LDQESFAIEV
-414 WDGGPGIAA
+414 WDAGPGIAA

-468 PAMGGSAVVL
+468 PAQGGFAVVL
-478 RGRSLMRP
+478 KGRSLMRH

>member
-1 MAMSS
+1 
-6 CPMASPAPSDLP
+6 MASPALP
-18 PDLPPDLSPELR
+18 ENR
-30 PEHLPDAPLAGWRR
+30 PQLGPDAPLAAWRR
-44 RLGYGASTAG
+44 RLAYGASSAG

-76 RQLATQVAGSVLLA
+76 RQLANQVAGSVLLA

-95 RFSPV
+95 RFSPA
-100 ALADLSDM
+100 ALADLSGVQ
-108 RLAVGPRPPAA
+108 LAVGPRPPAA

-126 PLALRQQAEALR
+126 PLALRLQAEALR

-151 WPIGSGP
+151 WPTGRRSPGP
-158 IGSVPIGSGAP
+158 SAP
-169 TRSPG
+169 GWRPGPLGPGPLGPGPLGPGPGGPG

-193 IAPRH
+193 IASRH

-233 LEGALAKVGLDSVL
+233 LEGALAKVGLDADL

-270 MLHRIEATDRER
+270 MLSRIEATDRER

-303 LASSGPIAADER
+303 LASSGPFAADER

-329 SQFLQFIGA
+329 RQFLQFVGA
-338 ESQEEPV
+338 ETQEEPV

-350 ALVAEAANGVATVQ
+350 ALVAEAANGVDQVRLD
-364 LELEAMER
+364 LEPMGR

-389 AAIHSLPPLRLVLRS
+389 AATHGQPPLRLVLRS
-404 IGQEGFAIEV
+404 VGQEGFAIEV
-414 WDGGPGIAA
+414 WDAGPGIEE

-449 MAIAAR
+449 LAIAAR
-455 VAQAHGGSLERLA
+455 VARAHGGSLERLA
-468 PAMGGSAVVL
+468 PARGGFAVVL
-478 RGRSLMRP
+478 KGRSLARP

>member
-1 MAMSS
+1 MSS
-6 CPMASPAPSDLP
+6 CPMACPALP
-18 PDLPPDLSPELR
+18 DITPDLPPDLR
-30 PEHLPDAPLAGWRR
+30 PDAPLAGWRR

-76 RQLATQVAGSVLLA
+76 RQLATQVAGNVLLA

-100 ALADLSDM
+100 VLADLSDM

-119 ASPGQPA
+119 ASPVQPA
-126 PLALRQQAEALR
+126 PLALRRQAEALR

-151 WPIGSGP
+151 WPTGSRP
-158 IGSVPIGSGAP
+158 IGPNAP
-169 TRSPG
+169 TRNPG

-212 AGGLASLL
+212 AGSLASLL
-220 LFLALEVQRPLRR
+220 LFLALEVQRPLGR
-233 LEGALAKVGLDSVL
+233 LEGALAKVGLDSDL

-270 MLHRIEATDRER
+270 MLNRIEATDRER

-295 PLTRLRLR
+295 PLTRLQLR
-303 LASSGPIAADER
+303 LASNGPLVADER

-329 SQFLQFIGA
+329 RQFLQFIGA

-350 ALVAEAANGVATVQ
+350 ALVAEAANGVAEVQ
-364 LELEAMER
+364 LELEPMRR

-389 AAIHSLPPLRLVLRS
+389 AATHGQPPLRLVLRS
-404 IGQEGFAIEV
+404 LDQEGFAIEV
-414 WDGGPGIAA
+414 WDAGPGIAE
-423 ADWERALQPFQRLD
+423 ADWERALMPFQRLD

-455 VAQAHGGSLERLA
+455 VAQAHGGSLMRLA
-468 PAMGGSAVVL
+468 PARGGFAVVL
-478 RGRSLMRP
+478 KGRSLMRP